1 MSVTALA
8 LIFVAALGHA
18 TWNLFS
24 KQASAAGATLFIW
37 LVAAAATV
45 IFSPVVAV
53 VVLAGHPH
61 LTAAN
66 WAVMVGA
73 GILQVGYFSFLQ
85 RGYQAGDLSLVYPI
99 GRGTGAL
106 LAALAGIVLLG
117 ERPGPVSIAGILA
130 IVAGIVVIGLPPR
143 RPAAPAP
150 GTTAPGTTVPATPVP
165 RTQPG
170 WRAAVGLALGTG
182 AFIASY
188 TLADKYAVSTLKTP
202 PVLEGY
208 AAFPVMLVAFAPH
221 VIRHRKELG
230 RVWQAFWPQV
240 LGAGVLTPGTYM
252 LVLVALS
259 FTAVDVVAPA
269 REVSVLFGVILGR
282 RLLGEGGLPRKLA
295 AAAAIVAG
303 IVALAVG

>member
-1 MSVTALA
+1 LSVTALV

-37 LVAAAATV
+37 LVSAAATV
-45 IFSPVVAV
+45 IFFPVAAA
-53 VVLAGHPH
+53 VVLAGHPRLH
-61 LTAAN
+61 AAN
-66 WAVMVGA
+66 WAVMAGA
-73 GILQVGYFSFLQ
+73 GLLQAGYFSFLQ

-117 ERPGPVSIAGILA
+117 ERPGWLSIAGIGA
-130 IVAGIVVIGLPPR
+130 IVAGIVVIGVPPR
-143 RPAAPAP
+143 HPRPAA
-150 GTTAPGTTVPATPVP
+150 
-165 RTQPG
+165 RPG
-170 WRAAVGLALGTG
+170 WRTAVVLALGTG

-188 TLADKYAVSTLKTP
+188 TLADKYAVSTLATP

-208 AAFPVMLVAFAPH
+208 AAFPVMLAVFTPQ
-221 VIRHRKELG
+221 VIRHRDGLSG
-230 RVWQAFWPQV
+230 VWRRFWPQV

-259 FTAVDVVAPA
+259 FTAVSSVAPA

-282 RLLGEGGLPRKLA
+282 RLLNEGGLPRKLA
-295 AAAAIVAG
+295 AAVAIVAG
-303 IVALAVG
+303 IVAVAIG

>member
-45 IFSPVVAV
+45 IFSPLVAVVAV
-53 VVLAGHPH
+53 AGHPH

-73 GILQVGYFSFLQ
+73 GLLQVGYFSFLQ

-143 RPAAPAP
+143 RAAPPAP
-150 GTTAPGTTVPATPVP
+150 STPVP
-165 RTQPG
+165 GASGPGTQPG

-221 VIRHRKELG
+221 VIRHRGELR

-259 FTAVDVVAPA
+259 FTAVDVVAPV

-303 IVALAVG
+303 IVAVAIG

>member
-53 VVLAGHPH
+53 AVLAGHPH

-66 WAVMVGA
+66 WAVMAGA
-73 GILQVGYFSFLQ
+73 GLLQVGYFSFLQ

-143 RPAAPAP
+143 RAGAPAP
-150 GTTAPGTTVPATPVP
+150 GTPAPGTPVPAPHGPGT
-165 RTQPG
+165 RPG

-221 VIRHRKELG
+221 VISHRAELG

>member
-24 KQASAAGATLFIW
+24 KQASAAGATLLIW

-208 AAFPVMLVAFAPH
+208 AAFPVILVAFAPH